1 MNFKYGR
8 SCFKKPYERKETY
21 RFGSC
26 TLGQRISIWVITVPA
41 PASTGTFEVEIYN
54 NTSAPTENSVISTT
68 QCSTAYKTVGTMQ
81 VGIAKNDTLTSE
93 IWWSLKVISS
103 HYSYKSAAGI
113 NLLFQKMFPDSKI
126 AANFQCGDTETA
138 YLTKFGIAPHFNL
151 CLFRKLLIPV
161 PLFYCLMIVW
171 IKIKWSRLTS

>member
-1 MNFKYGR
+1 MGKATLR
-8 SCFKKPYERKETY
+8 SHMKGKRHTDLVPALSDKE
-21 RFGSC
+21 SQSE
-26 TLGQRISIWVITVPA
+26 LVAVPA

-113 NLLFQKMFPDSKI
+113 NLLFQKIFM
-126 AANFQCGDTETA
+126 TA
-138 YLTKFGIAPHFNL
+138 KLQLIFNVVTL
-151 CLFRKLLIPV
+151 KRPI
-161 PLFYCLMIVW
+161 
-171 IKIKWSRLTS
+171 